1 MKAATITIDGK
12 AIGFVARKAPHTGDD
27 ACKGCLFDSERSTAC
42 NAVWHAAT
50 DAAQPRCED
59 RAPNGGTFIYVEADP
74 RQLVLDE
81 DDQP

>member
-27 ACKGCLFDSERSTAC
+27 ACKGCLFDDCRAEVCDNVIAL
-42 NAVWHAAT
+42 AL
-50 DAAQPRCED
+50 DANQPDC
-59 RAPNGGTFIYVEADP
+59 GGLNVGFIYVEADP

-81 DDQP
+81 EGQP

>member
-27 ACKGCLFDSERSTAC
+27 ACKGCRFELARSYHCMQAGPLQLLRY
-42 NAVWHAAT
+42 
-50 DAAQPRCED
+50 QPDCED
-59 RAPNGGTFIYVEADP
+59 DSNGFIYVEADP

-81 DDQP
+81 EVLP

>member
-27 ACKGCLFDSERSTAC
+27 ACKGCLFDKKHSLVCGMALALAHE
-42 NAVWHAAT
+42 VG
-50 DAAQPRCED
+50 QPGC
-59 RAPNGGTFIYVEADP
+59 GTEEVGFIYVEADP

-81 DDQP
+81 EVLP